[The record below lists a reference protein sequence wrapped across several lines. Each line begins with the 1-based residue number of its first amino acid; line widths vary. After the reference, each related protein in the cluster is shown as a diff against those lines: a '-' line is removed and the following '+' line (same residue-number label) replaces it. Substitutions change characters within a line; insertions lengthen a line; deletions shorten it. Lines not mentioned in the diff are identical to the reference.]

1 MCGAPAAVVA
11 EDITPVEHAVLMESD
26 LHGAGRAHPLDEA
39 VFIVGR
45 SPECQLIIS
54 HASISRRHAKF
65 YRLDEDFVIED
76 LNSKNGVYVN
86 GFRISQPTVLNNRDH
101 IRIGDMN
108 FIFKRHEPSPLPEE
122 PPPFADATRTHTPRL
137 EMLLELSKMINSSLV
152 LADVLDKVMDSVME
166 ITQAHRGFLMIPD
179 NQGQLECKMAR
190 NLEAGT
196 LENGQIQISMSTVLR
211 VFEDGK
217 SFISVDIDSD
227 SRVSSQQSIMS
238 LGLKS
243 VMCVP
248 LKHRDQISGIIYVDS
263 HNVARGFSDDDLQI
277 LEALADHA
285 AIAIENARLVEE
297 NKEMFFN
304 TIEALAEAIE
314 KRDPYTGGHTRRV
327 LELSLDIAAEMKMA
341 PEDQENL
348 KMAALL
354 HDIGKI
360 GIDDNILRKHA
371 SLTEGEF
378 ALIRQHPQIGAEIV
392 ERIRNIDQVL
402 PGILLHHEKFDGTGY
417 PFGYRQEKIPLQA
430 RIIAVADSFDAMV
443 TDRPYRKGL
452 PYHDALVEIENN
464 RGTQFDPHV
473 VDVFRQVM
481 NHHRA
486 KYERYYPD
494 TFASSPS

>member
-1 MCGAPAAVVA
+1 
-11 EDITPVEHAVLMESD
+11 MESD
-26 LHGAGRAHPLDEA
+26 LRGEGRVHPLEDSL
-39 VFIVGR
+39 FIVGR
-45 SPECQLIIS
+45 SPECQLVIS

-65 YRLDEDFVIED
+65 FRLNDEFVLED

-86 GFRISQPTVLNNRDH
+86 GFRISQPSLLHNGDH

-108 FIFKRHEPSPLPEE
+108 FIFKLGEQSPIPEE
-122 PPPFADATRTHTPRL
+122 PSSFTEATRTHTPRL

-179 NQGQLECKMAR
+179 SKRELECKVAR

-196 LENGQIQISMSTVLR
+196 LNNGQIQISMSTVQR
-211 VFEDGK
+211 VFDDGT

-248 LKHRDQISGIIYVDS
+248 LKHRDQICGIIYVDS
-263 HNVARGFSDDDLQI
+263 HNVARGFNDDDLQI

-297 NKEMFFN
+297 NKEMFFS

-314 KRDPYTGGHTRRV
+314 KRDPYTGGHTQRV
-327 LELSLDIAAEMKMA
+327 LKISLDIAAEMKMA
-341 PEDQENL
+341 PDDQENL

-360 GIDDNILRKHA
+360 GIDDSILRKHTQ
-371 SLTEGEF
+371 LTPAEF
-378 ALIRQHPQIGAEIV
+378 DLIRQHPQIGAEIV
-392 ERIRNIDQVL
+392 DRIRNIDLVL

-417 PFGYRQEKIPLQA
+417 PFGYRQEKIPMQA

-452 PYHDALVEIENN
+452 PFHEALAELKNN
-464 RGTQFDPHV
+464 KGSQFDPEV
-473 VDVFRQVM
+473 VDVFRRVIDRE
-481 NHHRA
+481 RA
-486 KYERYYPD
+486 KYEQYYPS
-494 TFASSPS
+494 TFADSPA